1 MIGIVI
7 PTFNEKENIFK
18 LSKKLLNLH
27 KNSKIFIVDDTKR
40 YNLKKEFRKK
50 KILNIFIVL
59 IKKEGDQQY

>member
-27 KNSKIFIVDDTKR
+27 KNSKIFIIDDTKR
-40 YNLKKEFRKK
+40 YNLKKNLGKK
-50 KILNIFIVL
+50 YYI
-59 IKKEGDQQY
+59 YSSY

>member
-27 KNSKIFIVDDTKR
+27 KNSKIFIIDDTKR
-40 YNLKKEFRKK
+40 YNLKKEFSKK
-50 KILNIFIVL
+50 KKYYI
-59 IKKEGDQQY
+59 YSSY